1 MHSEDM
7 CNYGM
12 FEHIKE
18 QRDEAHMAYHLEH
31 NEDTVKPMGTYRII
45 STHRALCKS
54 LLYEEII

>member
-1 MHSEDM
+1 M